1 VDIDSIRAE
10 LDRLLAGR
18 ETAEAVVQSA
28 LEYTPGEPIR
38 VRVRKRGHRYDLD
51 DDGRAVAL
59 VDRPR
64 GWLDVADDVVA
75 ETGLN
80 VNRAG
85 LVFVSAV
92 EGRDLGA
99 LAVKVAEAS
108 RGVYAELLEHRDA
121 VAP

>member
-1 VDIDSIRAE
+1 MGIDSIRAE
-10 LDRLLAGR
+10 LDRGLAGR
-18 ETAEAVVQSA
+18 ESATVVVATA

-59 VDRPR
+59 VGRPR
-64 GWLDVADDVVA
+64 GWLEVADEVVA

-85 LVFVSAV
+85 VVLVSAV
-92 EGRDLGA
+92 EGRDLAA
-99 LAVKVAEAS
+99 LLVKVAEAS
-108 RGVYAELLEHRDA
+108 RAAYAELLEHRDA
-121 VAP
+121 AAS

>member
-1 VDIDSIRAE
+1 MDIDSIRAE
-10 LDRLLAGR
+10 LDRRLAGR
-18 ETAEAVVQSA
+18 ETAETLVESG
-28 LEYTPGEPIR
+28 LEYSPGEPIR

-51 DDGRAVAL
+51 DEGRALEFVG
-59 VDRPR
+59 RPR
-64 GWLDVADDVVA
+64 GWLEVADEVVA

-92 EGRDLGA
+92 EGRDLAA
-99 LAVKVAEAS
+99 LTVKVAEAS

-121 VAP
+121 VTQ